1 MQEPSIPDDEAQR
14 IATLHALNI
23 LDTPLEE
30 RFDRITRLARHILAV
45 PVALV
50 SLVDSKRQW
59 FKSCQ
64 GLDVRETPRN
74 ISFCGHAILGSD
86 VFVVEDALL
95 DARFA
100 DNPLVIGEPHI
111 RFYAGQP
118 LRTKNGSGLGT
129 LCIIDYKPRHLSETE
144 LTLLRDLAAM
154 VEDELDVHDTHAAN
168 IALHDNE
175 NRLHAILDNV
185 IDGIITISE
194 RGIIESFNHAAE
206 TIFGYTA
213 AEVIGSNVKMLM
225 PEPYHGEHDGYL
237 HNYVTTERKKIIGIG
252 REVIGRRKDGS
263 TFPMDLAVSEMKI
276 GSTRMFTGIV
286 RDISEKKEA
295 ERKLA
300 VTNRLNQ
307 AILNGADHIIISTT
321 TDGTILT
328 FNQAAERALGYAAD
342 DLIGKES
349 PAIFHDPEEVKR
361 RALELQAAGIAV
373 EPGFEVFVALAR
385 KGEADSNE
393 WSYIRKDGSRFPVML
408 TATALFTTKG
418 EVSGFL
424 GIATDI
430 SEQKRTEQSLLE
442 TSQSLSRA
450 QQIANI
456 GNWSWNI
463 ETNALSWSDEIYRI
477 FGLQP
482 QQFGASYEAFMQSV
496 HPDDRE
502 RVQKAVNSGL
512 SSGAYSIDHRI
523 VLPDGSE
530 KFVHEQGE
538 VEFGE
543 DGKALRMEGT
553 VQDVTERLR
562 IERMKTEF
570 ISTVSH
576 ELRTPLTSIHGALGL
591 IAGGVTGELPA
602 QAKALV
608 DIAHKNSERLILLVN
623 DILDMEKIESGKMHF
638 NLKSVELVPL
648 VEQALEA
655 NRAYAEQFKVSYE
668 FECTQA
674 VPATLVDVD
683 RFMQVLANFLSNAAK
698 FSPAGGVVSVA
709 VQTCEHYVRAS
720 VTDRGQGIPASFHGK
735 IFQKFSQADSS
746 DTRSK
751 GGTGLG
757 LSITK
762 ALVEGMGGQIGFT
775 SESGVGTTFFAE
787 FPVVADVQGA
797 HSGSAPQAV
806 PTPRQRILICEDDK
820 DVAKLL
826 QMVLGQGGYDSD
838 LAYSADE
845 AKKLLQLGSYQAITM
860 DLMLSG
866 QNGLSLMHELQGN
879 AATSSIPVIVVS
891 ATAGVRGKELD
902 SGLVILDWISKPIDE
917 TRLLSALQRIS
928 QAGKA
933 KPVILHVED
942 DEDICRVLLAL
953 IGSDGTVV
961 AAHTLADAKRKML
974 SMHVDLIILDLGLP
988 DGAGIELL
996 SFMNSKGLDTPVIIF
1011 SATELNEDVAR
1022 QVKAA
1027 LVKSRTSNEQLLA
1040 RIKQII

>member
-30 RFDRITRLARHILAV
+30 RFERITRLARHILAV

-276 GSTRMFTGIV
+276 GDLRMFTGIVRDLSQRQQAERLLTVTRHDNENRLRAILDNVIDGIITINEQGIVESFNYAAEQIFGYSADEVIGNNVNMLMPEPYHGQHDGYLHNYATTGNKKIIGMGREVTGRRKNGTTFPMDLAVSEMKIGEVRMFTGIV
-286 RDISEKKEA
+286 RDIA
-295 ERKLA
+295 ERKKVERMQAQFSAIIESSTDA
-300 VTNRLNQ
+300 VMSKSLEGVVTSWNP
-307 AILNGADHIIISTT
+307 
-321 TDGTILT
+321 
-328 FNQAAERALGYAAD
+328 AAEKMFGYSENEMIGQPMAVIIPKELANEEL
-342 DLIGKES
+342 LILEKIRHGEY
-349 PAIFHDPEEVKR
+349 IEHFETKR
-361 RALELQAAGIAV
+361 RRKNGDLLPISLTISPIKDKAGAI
-373 EPGFEVFVALAR
+373 
-385 KGEADSNE
+385 
-393 WSYIRKDGSRFPVML
+393 I
-408 TATALFTTKG
+408 
-418 EVSGFL
+418 
-424 GIATDI
+424 
-430 SEQKRTEQSLLE
+430 
-442 TSQSLSRA
+442 
-450 QQIANI
+450 
-456 GNWSWNI
+456 
-463 ETNALSWSDEIYRI
+463 
-477 FGLQP
+477 
-482 QQFGASYEAFMQSV
+482 GASNIARDVS
-496 HPDDRE
+496 DRI
-502 RVQKAVNSGL
+502 RV
-512 SSGAYSIDHRI
+512 
-523 VLPDGSE
+523 
-530 KFVHEQGE
+530 
-538 VEFGE
+538 
-543 DGKALRMEGT
+543 
-553 VQDVTERLR
+553 
-562 IERMKTEF
+562 ERMKTEF

-576 ELRTPLTSIHGALGL
+576 ELRTPLTSIRGALGL
-591 IAGGVTGELPA
+591 IAGGVVGELPA

-623 DILDMEKIESGKMHF
+623 DILDMEKIASGKMNF
-638 NLKSVELVPL
+638 NLQSVELAPL
-648 VEQALEA
+648 IEQALAA

-668 FECTQA
+668 FERAQA
-674 VPATLVDVD
+674 VPLAQLDVD

-709 VQTCEHYVRAS
+709 VQTREHYVRVS
-720 VTDRGQGIPASFHGK
+720 VTDRGQGIPADFYSK

-762 ALVEGMGGQIGFT
+762 ALVERMGGQIGFA
-775 SESGVGTTFFAE
+775 SKSGVGTTFFAE
-787 FPVVADVQGA
+787 FPAVADAQGA

-826 QMVLGQGGYDSD
+826 QMVLEQGGYDSD

-860 DLMLSG
+860 DLMLPG

-891 ATAGVRGKELD
+891 ATAGARGKELD
-902 SGLVILDWISKPIDE
+902 SGLVVLDWISKPIDE

-933 KPVILHVED
+933 KPIILHVED